1 MTPGE
6 HTRALQR
13 LAADAAGQV
22 LRHVRLGERRVPLRL
37 DPDGWLVYVEL
48 ASGEAVSL
56 SDANDEVGLVA
67 MVHPAD
73 DDSQALACR
82 YLRLD
87 GVEIV
92 EVPTPEGALLVPS
105 ALVPYDP
112 CGGATVGPS
121 GRGRTPA

>member
-1 MTPGE
+1 MTPEE
-6 HTRALQR
+6 HARALQR
-13 LAADAAGQV
+13 LAADEAGEV
-22 LRHVRLGERRVPLRL
+22 LRHVRLGERRVPLRR
-37 DPDGWLVYVEL
+37 DPAGWLVYVEL

-73 DDSQALACR
+73 DDSEALACR
-82 YLRLD
+82 YVRLD
-87 GVEIV
+87 GVEVV

-105 ALVPYDP
+105 ALVPYDA

-121 GRGRTPA
+121 GRSTN